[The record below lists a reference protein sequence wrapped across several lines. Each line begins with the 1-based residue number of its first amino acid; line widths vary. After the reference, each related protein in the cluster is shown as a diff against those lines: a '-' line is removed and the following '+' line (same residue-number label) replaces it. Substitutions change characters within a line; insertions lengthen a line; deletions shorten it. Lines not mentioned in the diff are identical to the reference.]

1 MGRGHSF
8 NDICDTRG
16 TLINLTRKMSE
27 VLALD
32 EAAGTLRVQGGITY
46 TQMFEHL
53 RHTEWALPNTASMPH
68 FSLAGAI
75 STGVHGSSGV
85 DASGRPPLANLGSAV
100 RALTFVVHDGSVVRY
115 SRDDT
120 DGGARLDAAICGLGC
135 LGVVAEA
142 ELQLVP
148 TYNVAQA
155 CYHDIPAQ
163 ALVDNFM
170 DLLAAHDS
178 LSCFVDWRLH
188 NVRWLWARRFV
199 AAGDTA
205 VPAYPAA
212 LLGGRLE
219 ERSFGRRGAD
229 GVYRG
234 SLATVTG
241 LWSDVLPFN
250 MPALATREELALEG
264 GRGRRSARE
273 SERVTRFDDSAE
285 MDEIQAE
292 YFVPL
297 SAAVPA
303 LEVTY
308 TVAQRWTQTAE
319 GAAGGAPICKHC
331 ELRVV
336 RGDGQLLS
344 TARGRDSL
352 VIHFSFA
359 ANTADGAGNMPLAMA
374 WCAELEAALRPWDV
388 RPHWGKLFAM
398 GRAELRRLYGAA
410 ALDAFATLCAEHD
423 PNGRFV
429 NDWAARLVLGEE
441 GEERPRT
448 EAEVMEARAAG
459 D

>member
-219 ERSFGRRGAD
+219 ERSFGRR
-229 GVYRG
+229 
-234 SLATVTG
+234 
-241 LWSDVLPFN
+241 
-250 MPALATREELALEG
+250 
-264 GRGRRSARE
+264 SARE